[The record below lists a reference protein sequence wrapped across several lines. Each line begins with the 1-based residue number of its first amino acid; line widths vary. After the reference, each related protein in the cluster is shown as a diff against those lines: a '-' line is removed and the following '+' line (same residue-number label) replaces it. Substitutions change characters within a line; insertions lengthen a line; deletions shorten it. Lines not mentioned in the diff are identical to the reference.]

1 MKVSNTIGF
10 SLIETLKSSVLYRD
24 DALTESFT
32 CPTDKKLSHIDIL
45 NLSNNLSNET
55 ESG

>member
-32 CPTDKKLSHIDIL
+32 CPTDKKALTYRHFEFIL
-45 NLSNNLSNET
+45 
-55 ESG
+55 